1 MTKIRA
7 LRKKIDALDR
17 RLVRLLNERA
27 KLSLRVGRLKR
38 ALGLPLFIHERER
51 EIARNVRRANRGP
64 LSHRAL
70 TRLYE
75 ELLRLTRVTVRAAL
89 RQNRK
94 QV

>member
-1 MTKIRA
+1 MRVKA
-7 LRKKIDALDR
+7 LRKRIDALDR
-17 RLVRLLNERA
+17 RLVQLLNQRA

-64 LSHRAL
+64 LSGRAL
-70 TRLYE
+70 THLYE

-89 RQNRK
+89 RKNRQK
-94 QV
+94 A